1 MAILKTQLMLSSI
14 AALSLL
20 LLGIWAASHGLNGW
34 ATAIFIVLCA
44 YIIALNVWFWY
55 YVSAPLS
62 RLTGRLPGASPRA
75 ATAEAGR
82 GL

>member
-1 MAILKTQLMLSSI
+1 MFGNLKTQLTLSSI

-62 RLTGRLPGASPRA
+62 RLTSIGG
-75 ATAEAGR
+75 TQ
-82 GL
+82 